1 MNHICEQVHNCE
13 NEDPEALAPVDI
25 LVIGGGVN
33 GLAVAR
39 EACSLGWLAAVVD
52 AEDFGAGTSGTSSR
66 LIHGGIRY
74 LENLEFHLVRESL
87 RERERLLQ
95 TAPHLV
101 RPFPLLIPFYR
112 HNQRSG
118 FVMRMGM
125 FLYDVL
131 SFDKSTPQHKALS
144 REEVEGHYPGLES
157 GDLYGAVLYYDAQV
171 SNAERLCI
179 EQALDVARFG
189 GRVHNHL
196 KVTGLSGSDGGVS
209 IQLTDTL
216 TGRKLLQTARV
227 VINAAGPWVD
237 MVLSQSP
244 EKTPRL
250 MGGTKGS
257 HLTVGPFAGA
267 PETGVHYEAVS
278 DGRAILVL
286 PLPDG
291 NYLIGSTDI
300 FFDGD
305 PADAVMTD
313 EEITYLL
320 KEVNTLIPQARL
332 TARDV
337 LHTVAG
343 IRPLPYSPK
352 ARSAAQVS
360 RNHHVIAHPRIKNLF
375 SISGGKL
382 TTHRALGE
390 MAMNVVEKHTKPRSS
405 RAPWHRIFRSRPVGT
420 KQLKLPGARCE
431 DWGKFQ
437 KDFLERT
444 NLPTA
449 TAQRLLGLYGV
460 RVSMIEELICADPS
474 LAMSLPGHPDTVGAE
489 VVLAVREEF
498 ALTLV
503 DIVARRMLLSWS
515 EDAGLNAIE
524 AVAEVAARELQW
536 DEQRVH
542 QEVEAYRQWIRHRRP
557 RVYEDTA
564 AMLSNLATNPTS
576 MKKLEH

>member
-1 MNHICEQVHNCE
+1 M
-13 NEDPEALAPVDI
+13 EALPPVDI

-39 EACSLGWLAAVVD
+39 EASSRGWMAAVVD
-52 AEDFGAGTSGTSSR
+52 AEDFGAGTSGTASR

-87 RERERLLQ
+87 RERERLLH

-101 RPFPLLIPFYR
+101 KPFPLLIPFYR

-118 FVMRMGM
+118 FVMRLGM

-131 SFDKSTPQHKALS
+131 SFDKSTPRHKALS
-144 REEVEGHYPGLES
+144 RADVEANYPGLES
-157 GDLYGAVLYYDAQV
+157 DDLYGAVLYYDAQV
-171 SNAERLCI
+171 ANAERLCI
-179 EQALDVARFG
+179 EQALDIASFG

-196 KVTGLSGSDGGVS
+196 KVTGLSGSDGGVN

-216 TGRKLLQTARV
+216 TGRNLFQTARV

-237 MVLSQSP
+237 MVLSQST
-244 EKTPRL
+244 EKAPRL

-257 HLTVGPFAGA
+257 HLTVGPFPGA

-320 KEVNTLIPQARL
+320 KEVNTLIPEARL
-332 TARDV
+332 TAESV
-337 LHTVAG
+337 LHTVSG
-343 IRPLPYSPK
+343 VRPLPYSPK
-352 ARSAAQVS
+352 AKTAAQVS
-360 RNHHVIAHPRIKNLF
+360 RNHHVIAHPTVKNLF

-390 MAMNVVEKHTKPRSS
+390 MAMNVVVGHTNPRSS
-405 RAPWHRIFRSRPVGT
+405 RTQWRRILPSGPSGT
-420 KQLKLPGARCE
+420 KHLKLPGARCV
-431 DWGKFQ
+431 DWEQFQ

-444 NLPTA
+444 SLPTA

-460 RVSMIEELICADPS
+460 RVSKIEELIRADPS
-474 LAMSLPGHPDTVGAE
+474 LAAPLPSHDDSVGAE

-498 ALTLV
+498 ARTLTDVL
-503 DIVARRMLLSWS
+503 ARRMLLSWCD
-515 EDAGLNAIE
+515 DAGLNAVE
-524 AVAEVAARELQW
+524 AAAEISARELHW
-536 DEQRVH
+536 DQERTH
-542 QEVEAYRQWIRHRRP
+542 QEIQAYRQWIRHRRP
-557 RVYEDTA
+557 RAYEDTA
-564 AMLSNLATNPTS
+564 TMLSNHANYPTS
-576 MKKLEH
+576 IKKSEH

>member
-13 NEDPEALAPVDI
+13 NEGSEALAPVDI

-39 EACSLGWLAAVVD
+39 EASSRGWQAVVVD

-87 RERERLLQ
+87 REREQLLH

-101 RPFPLLIPFYR
+101 KPFPLLIPFYR

-118 FVMRMGM
+118 LTMRLGM
-125 FLYDVL
+125 FLYDLL
-131 SFDKSTPQHKALS
+131 SFDKSTPLHKSLS
-144 REEVEGHYPGLES
+144 KAEVEQKYPGLETD
-157 GDLYGAVLYYDAQV
+157 DLYGAVLYFDAQV
-171 SNAERLCI
+171 ANAERLCV
-179 EQALDVARFG
+179 EQALDIASFG

-196 KVTGLSGSDGGVS
+196 RVTGLDQSEGGVNV
-209 IQLTDTL
+209 QLTDSL
-216 TGRKLLQTARV
+216 TGRQLVQPARV
-227 VINAAGPWVD
+227 VVNASGPWVD
-237 MVLSQSP
+237 MVLSDTTH
-244 EKTPRL
+244 ENARL
-250 MGGTKGS
+250 IGGTKGS
-257 HLTVGPFAGA
+257 HLTVGPFPGA
-267 PETGVHYEAVS
+267 PKTGVHYEAVS

-300 FFDGD
+300 FFEGD
-305 PADAVMTD
+305 PAEAVMTD
-313 EEITYLL
+313 DEIAYLL
-320 KEVNTLIPQARL
+320 EEVNTLIPQARL

-337 LHTVAG
+337 LHTVSG
-343 IRPLPYSPK
+343 VRPLPYSPK

-360 RNHHVIAHPRIKNLF
+360 RNHHVIAHPGIRNLF

-390 MAMNVVEKHTKPRSS
+390 MAMNVVEKHAKPRSS
-405 RAPWHRIFRSRPVGT
+405 RRLWSRVFRSGPTGT
-420 KQLKLPGARCE
+420 KHLKLPGARCA
-431 DWGKFQ
+431 DWGQFQ
-437 KDFLERT
+437 KDFLDRT
-444 NLPTA
+444 SLPTA

-460 RVSMIEELICADPS
+460 RVAKIEEFLCADPS
-474 LAMSLPGHPDTVGAE
+474 LATPLPGHHDTVGAE

-498 ALTLV
+498 ARTLTDVL
-503 DIVARRMLLSWS
+503 ARRMLLSWAD
-515 EDAGLNAIE
+515 DAGLDAIE
-524 AVAEVAARELQW
+524 AAAEIAARELQW
-536 DEQRVH
+536 DEERTH
-542 QEVEAYRQWIRHRRP
+542 QEVQGYRQWIRHRRP

-564 AMLSNLATNPTS
+564 PMLSNLAKYPIS
-576 MKKLEH
+576 MKKSEL

>member
-1 MNHICEQVHNCE
+1 M
-13 NEDPEALAPVDI
+13 ALDPVDI

-39 EACSLGWLAAVVD
+39 EASSQGWLAAVVD
-52 AEDFGAGTSGTSSR
+52 AEDFGAGTSGTASR
-66 LIHGGIRY
+66 LVHGGIRY

-101 RPFPLLIPFYR
+101 KPYPLLIPFYR

-118 FVMRMGM
+118 FIMRLGM

-131 SFDKSTPQHKALS
+131 SFDKSTPLHKPLS
-144 REEVEGHYPGLES
+144 KAEVELMYPGLES
-157 GDLYGAVLYYDAQV
+157 DDLYGAVLYHDAQV
-171 SNAERLCI
+171 ANAERLCI
-179 EQALDVARFG
+179 EQALDVASFG

-196 KVTGLSGSDGGVS
+196 RVTGLNESKAGVDVR
-209 IQLTDTL
+209 LTDTL
-216 TGRKLLQTARV
+216 TGRELVQSARV
-227 VINAAGPWVD
+227 VVNASGPWVD
-237 MVLSQSP
+237 MVLSRTIDETS
-244 EKTPRL
+244 RL
-250 MGGTKGS
+250 IGGTKGS
-257 HLTVGPFAGA
+257 HMTVGPFPGA

-291 NYLIGSTDI
+291 NYLLGSTDI
-300 FFDGD
+300 FFEGD
-305 PADAVMTD
+305 PADAIMTD

-332 TARDV
+332 TPQSV
-337 LHTVAG
+337 LHTVSG
-343 IRPLPYSPK
+343 VRPLPYSPEAK
-352 ARSAAQVS
+352 TAAEVS
-360 RNHHVIAHPRIKNLF
+360 RNHHVIAHPTIKNLF

-390 MAMNVVEKHTKPRSS
+390 MAMNVVEKHTNLVSS
-405 RAPWHRIFRSRPVGT
+405 RRPWYGIFRSGPGGT
-420 KQLKLPGARCE
+420 KHLKLPGARCA

-437 KDFLERT
+437 KDFLDRT
-444 NLPTA
+444 SLPTA

-460 RVSMIEELICADPS
+460 RVARIESLICADPS
-474 LAMSLPGHPDTVGAE
+474 LAAPLPGHNSAVGAE

-498 ALTLV
+498 ARTLI
-503 DIVARRMLLSWS
+503 DIVARRMLLSWAD
-515 EDAGLNAIE
+515 DAGLRAVE
-524 AVAEVAARELQW
+524 AVAEIAARELQW

-542 QEVEAYRQWIRHRRP
+542 QEVEAYHQWIRLRRP
-557 RVYEDTA
+557 RALEDA
-564 AMLSNLATNPTS
+564 SIMLSNLDKYPSS
-576 MKKLEH
+576 MKKSEQ